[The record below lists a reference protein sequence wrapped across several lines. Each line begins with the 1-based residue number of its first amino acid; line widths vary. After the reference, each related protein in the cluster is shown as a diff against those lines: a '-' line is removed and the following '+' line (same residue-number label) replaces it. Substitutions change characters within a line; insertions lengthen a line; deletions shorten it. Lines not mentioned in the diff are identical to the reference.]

1 MAVKFKHADD
11 DAEARHIAK
20 QAERLL
26 DALPLDPDDA
36 LHLMML
42 VVAGLIADSPQEGRI
57 EKIQELRQIL
67 KDFLD
72 VERSALQ

>member
-11 DAEARHIAK
+11 DVNARHIAK

-42 VVAGLIADSPQEGRI
+42 VVAGLIADSPQEDRI
-57 EKIQELRQIL
+57 GKIQELRQIL